1 MGAWVSVPV
10 AGGAYS
16 DDCKPWSVQ
25 DTVNRI
31 PVNAEREGTRTPAML
46 RDLPGCATFAVLGTD
61 APIRGMH
68 SAEGLLLVV
77 SGTSL
82 FKLTTIGTVTNIG
95 TIPGVGRVSFAHNQI
110 TGGNEVAIGNGQ
122 SGYVYNTK
130 AGTLTQITDSGF
142 PGAKVVD
149 FVDGYIVGVEP
160 SGRFWYWSDLVNAG
174 SYNAIDRS
182 EAESQP
188 DRIVSLKVS
197 HREVVVFGERTTE
210 FFRNVGTGTGTFQ
223 RIDGSEMEVGCAA
236 THSVARLDN
245 SLFWLGNDGCVYR
258 LNGYQP
264 VRISTHA
271 MEQAISRC
279 TLSQAYAYTF
289 EDRGHKVYY
298 LTFTDGQTWGYDVA
312 TQEWHRRESYG
323 LGFWRMADLVRWN
336 GAWIG
341 GDYSNGKLYQL
352 DWALSNEAGIVME
365 RRRVFAVAHNDENRF
380 VLNAVKIRYNTGI
393 TRESPPLP
401 DLIVDVDPVSGNFLI
416 DGALG
421 DGYTGDVETGR
432 YTITGGVQPVTCV
445 VTTGTLPAGLTL
457 ASDGSWSGT
466 RTTAGTYS
474 WTVTATDADGNAI
487 TINDTSHTRVSL
499 LMADNLSYS
508 WDGAAFNS
516 YAGGVIDWLDSS
528 VFPQA
533 SANGA
538 VVAYRKA
545 GNSLG
550 ISRWNSATGAF
561 VAQTITGTVPSSS
574 GSSMNAVTISA
585 DGKWV
590 AVSCGDLDAILVY
603 QYTGT
608 GYANTGVSYSFTN
621 PRTVKFSPD
630 GTQIFMGHD
639 RNGRV
644 AAFNTTTGAIG
655 ATVWDVNY
663 SGGLGNFQNNC
674 YWIGNVIAFVIN
686 GGGSTDGIRLV
697 NATTGAVGSTY
708 MPTGA
713 TLMGT
718 NSFAFDGTRIVA
730 AYQKAGPTYAVRV
743 ALVSGTTVGSEGT
756 EVAKTNPVLGVHFS
770 PQGGTVAMASSTT
783 RSAYT
788 IASTTL
794 TAITAPASGF
804 LPYLWVGF
812 LP

>member
-10 AGGAYS
+10 AGGAYA

-25 DTVNRI
+25 DVVNRI

-365 RRRVFAVAHNDENRF
+365 RRRVFAVTHNDENRF

-401 DLIVDVDPVSGNFLI
+401 DLIVDVDPVTGNFAINGDL
-416 DGALG
+416 D
-421 DGYTGDVETGR
+421 DGYTGDVESGH
-432 YTITGGVQPVTCV
+432 YTITGGVQPVTCA
-445 VTTGTLPAGLTL
+445 VTTGSLPAGLTL

-466 RTTAGTYS
+466 RTTAGTYA
-474 WTVTATDADGNAI
+474 WTVTATDADGNTV
-487 TINDTSHTRVSL
+487 TINDTSSTRVALFMGDS
-499 LMADNLSYS
+499 AS
-508 WDGAAFNS
+508 WS
-516 YAGGVIDWLDSS
+516 WAGGAFSTYAAATIDWTDAS
-528 VFPQA
+528 VAPRA
-533 SANGA
+533 SDDGT
-538 VVAYRKA
+538 VVAYRKP
-545 GNSLG
+545 NNDIG
-550 ISRWNSATGAF
+550 ISRWNGSSY
-561 VAQTITGTVPSSS
+561 VAQTITGATPGAA
-574 GSSMNAVTISA
+574 GSSFQSCDVSSDGTWVVVGSAANDIVYVYHYTGAGYTLVTSYSIANPNAV
-585 DGKWV
+585 
-590 AVSCGDLDAILVY
+590 C
-603 QYTGT
+603 
-608 GYANTGVSYSFTN
+608 
-621 PRTVKFSPD
+621 FSPD
-630 GTQIFMGHD
+630 DSQLFIGHD
-639 RNGRV
+639 LNGRV
-644 AAFNTTTGAIG
+644 VAFNTTTGAIG

-663 SGGLGNFQNNC
+663 SGGFGSVQALCF
-674 YWIGNVIAFVIN
+674 WIGNVIAFQVM
-686 GGGSTDGIRLV
+686 GGGSTQGVRLV
-697 NATTGAVGSTY
+697 NAATGTATNYMPSGAVAIGGNY
-708 MPTGA
+708 
-713 TLMGT
+713 
-718 NSFAFDGTRIVA
+718 SFTFDGNRLVT
-730 AYQKAGPTYAVRV
+730 AYEKTGPTYAARV
-743 ALVSGTTVGSEGT
+743 TLVSGTTIGTEGT
-756 EVAKTNPVLGVHFS
+756 EVSLSGADLAVHLS
-770 PQGGTVAMASSTT
+770 PKGDAVFIGGGTVRYAFTINST
-783 RSAYT
+783 SL
-788 IASTTL
+788 TT
-794 TAITAPASGF
+794 TTPPAATNPYFWTDF
-804 LPYLWVGF
+804 LP
-812 LP
+812 